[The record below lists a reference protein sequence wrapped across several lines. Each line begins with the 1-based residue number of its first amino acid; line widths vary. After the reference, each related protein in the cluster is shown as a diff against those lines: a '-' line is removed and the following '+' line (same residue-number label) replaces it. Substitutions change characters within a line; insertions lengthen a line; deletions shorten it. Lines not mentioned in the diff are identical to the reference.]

1 MGNFHDI
8 IMLFGFK
15 TARANFLE
23 LMTAMFHDMLC
34 IFLKDFV
41 DDIMANSKEFL
52 HHVDSLRRVVK
63 SCIK

>member
-8 IMLFGFK
+8 IMLFGLK

-23 LMTAMFHDMLC
+23 LMTTMFHDMLY

-41 DDIMANSKEFL
+41 DDIMVNSKEFP
-52 HHVDSLRRVVK
+52 HHVDNLREISKVA
-63 SCIK
+63 